1 MAELKIRNRK
11 AIANPLIDM
20 RKDYNNGLPNY
31 YEGEDSNVEL
41 WLNGHGENPIRYEW
55 ERKLNNGN
63 WEVFSTE
70 AVPSVSVLLQ
80 VGRNTFRLRLIHERD
95 VVKYSNE
102 VVYVKQESV
111 QEPPKACKRYVVTA
125 YTDSFVFSY
134 IDCSGVRREVD
145 EYSHYQEQHSR
156 TVCAQENSIEGERLD
171 ITEIGDC

>member
-55 ERKLNNGN
+55 ERKLNEGN

-70 AVPSVSVLLQ
+70 AVPAVSVPLQ

-102 VVYVKQESV
+102 VIYVKTRVSTRAT
-111 QEPPKACKRYVVTA
+111 K
-125 YTDSFVFSY
+125 
-134 IDCSGVRREVD
+134 GV
-145 EYSHYQEQHSR
+145 
-156 TVCAQENSIEGERLD
+156 
-171 ITEIGDC
+171 